1 MGVEAVKIK
10 LAQSLENGEDVEVNV
25 MPFTDHPE
33 LSEQFKNNFFAD
45 VGTNVNLYDSFQ
57 DFMKKTITTETTK
70 DWSTV
75 ESLKC
80 IGYAKNGGYLLL
92 VKQA

>member
-33 LSEQFKNNFFAD
+33 LSKQFKNIFFAD

-57 DFMKKTITTETTK
+57 DFMKTITTEPTK

-75 ESLKC
+75 KSLKC
-80 IGYAKNGGYLLL
+80 IGNAKNGEFF
-92 VKQA
+92 AFS